1 MIRALPK
8 RPGKPFEK
16 IFTKASPEAI
26 DLLKRL
32 LTFDFKKRITV
43 EEALAH
49 EYLSELHFPEDEVSL
64 LLLFID
70 YISLNIYNNIA
81 Y

>member
-1 MIRALPK
+1 MIKTLPK
-8 RPGKPFEK
+8 RSGKDFEK

-26 DLLKRL
+26 DLLKKL

-49 EYLSELHFPEDEVSL
+49 EYLSELHFPEDEVNFKFL
-64 LLLFID
+64 NFVFIK
-70 YISLNIYNNIA
+70 I
-81 Y
+81 

>member
-49 EYLSELHFPEDEVSL
+49 EYLSELHFPEDEPTRDSVSKL
-64 LLLFID
+64 DFEFEEH
-70 YISLNIYNNIA
+70 
-81 Y
+81 